1 MIMIAH
7 TIYSQTDRFTVFFNF
22 ISFIISTSLLF
33 FCSIVFSIH
42 DDDGEKLDRR
52 ENKKI
57 LPRVTQL
64 ENNTGDENINTGGKK
79 NFSNKLWEAWIVI
92 NCVNSILPQNFS
104 FLFLFLSNNSNKMLG
119 PSSDDG
125 SKVCPS
131 IVCVYMCIHSQV
143 HS

>member
-79 NFSNKLWEAWIVI
+79 NFSNKLWEA
-92 NCVNSILPQNFS
+92 
-104 FLFLFLSNNSNKMLG
+104 
-119 PSSDDG
+119 
-125 SKVCPS
+125 
-131 IVCVYMCIHSQV
+131 
-143 HS
+143 